1 MKYIFTIITILI
13 LFITNLA
20 GQATIEYS
28 NVTGAPGEVV
38 EIDVTLR
45 YNGGIGS
52 IQFLT
57 GWDPSI
63 IEFVE
68 LRNLAN
74 VSGGVTVNLDNF
86 NTDAE
91 IVENGDLP
99 FSTFYINPV
108 NVNGSI
114 RLFSIAFRIV
124 GNLGDVSSV
133 TADPTAPIEI
143 SNSNY
148 VELNVNVTQGSVT
161 VASESETVTLNASN
175 ITLETGANGCVS
187 ITARDFNNITEFRFS
202 MTWDPV
208 VATFSNV
215 VQFNP
220 GLTGISFASNFSGN
234 TSNGRLGVNYTA
246 PNPITLPNNAK
257 LFDVCFTAGNAAGE
271 TDFTFSNSPVE
282 IGFVSQGGIDVDVNT
297 NRGKITV
304 IAPEECDLEIIGFEI
319 GSVSGEK
326 GDNVCIPVSV
336 YNFSEVIA
344 FFGTIGF
351 DNSALR
357 FTNVQTSNVLN
368 DFFADNFNELPNQG
382 VINYFWENTQADCD
396 ISLNDGEVL
405 FNLCFEILAES
416 GTYPIVIQPFGQ
428 NEVGAILCENLEII
442 SDFDFCAGQISV
454 GSSPTFEIVLDS
466 LFNPCIG
473 LENGRIYISVSGGTI
488 PYNYVWTRAGSPN
501 TISTQQDLIGVGSGT
516 YRVRVT
522 DGGGNTEEME
532 FTINATALAVDF
544 TVEPADMGNNGSI
557 IITVAGGTAPYQ
569 YRWTLNN
576 SFFSSEM
583 NLTGLNVGLYSLLV
597 TDANNCTTQLVIEV
611 TDSDIVLDIIRKEPT
626 CNGLQDGSIEV
637 SVVGGGDFS
646 FMWSTGG
653 NTNIITGLTAG
664 TYRVTVTDNETS
676 ETGIF
681 IIILDQ
687 PNAISITPVSVTPV
701 TDTGSDGGISINPQG
716 GTAPYIYEWSTGATV
731 QNLQNLDEG
740 SYFLTITDANGCI
753 RSFGPIVVSFD
764 GGLEVEVSVNDV
776 NCFGELSGE
785 ILVMPLNGVAP
796 YTYVW
801 SNAPTLN
808 QPINPNLPAGSYDL
822 TVTDNSGNVFRTTIL
837 VNQPNALV
845 VNIETNPSTNPQL
858 LNGSALAE
866 VSGGVPPYS
875 YRWDDSTPGSTTSF
889 ISGLRPGTY
898 RVLVTDSNGCQLLRT
913 TEVLSVRLDCFTG
926 RSVITP
932 NGDGRND
939 NLVITCS
946 SRFENTLIIY
956 DRYGQKVYE
965 TRNYA
970 DTWEGQHLD
979 GSPVPD
985 GVYYFVLLVKDQGN
999 ENESIHKGS
1008 VTVVRTLN

>member
-1 MKYIFTIITILI
+1 MKYIFTIITLSI
-13 LFITNLA
+13 LFYVPLA
-20 GQATIEYS
+20 GQVTIEYS
-28 NVTGAPGEVV
+28 NETGAQGDIVEV
-38 EIDVTLR
+38 DVTLR

-57 GWDPSI
+57 TWDPSV

-68 LRNLAN
+68 LRNLASM
-74 VSGGVTVNLDNF
+74 SGGVTINLDNF

-99 FSTFYINPV
+99 FSAFYINPV
-108 NVNGSI
+108 NVNGSV

-124 GNLGDVSSV
+124 GDPGDISSV
-133 TADPTAPIEI
+133 TADSNAPIEV

-148 VELNVNVTQGSVT
+148 VELDVDITGGNVTVRNE
-161 VASESETVTLNASN
+161 VETVTLNANN
-175 ITLETGANGCVS
+175 ITLETGANGCISV
-187 ITARDFNNITEFRFS
+187 TARDFSNITVFQFS
-202 MTWDPV
+202 MAWDPAIAAFNN
-208 VATFSNV
+208 VA
-215 VQFNP
+215 QLNP
-220 GLTGISFASNFSGN
+220 NLPGISFAGNFSGN
-234 TSNGRLGVNYTA
+234 TSSGRLAVNYTA
-246 PNPITLPNNAK
+246 PDPITLPNNAK
-257 LFDVCFTAGNAAGE
+257 LFDVCFTAGSSAGE
-271 TDFTFSNSPVE
+271 TDFTFTDNPVE
-282 IGFVSQGGIDVDVNT
+282 INFISQGGADVEVNT
-297 NRGKITV
+297 NNGKITV
-304 IAPEECDLEIIGFEI
+304 TEPEECNLEIIGFEI
-319 GSVSGEK
+319 GSVSGEM

-351 DNSALR
+351 DNEALR

-396 ISLNDGEVL
+396 ISLNDGEIL

-416 GTYPIVIQPFGQ
+416 GTYPIIIQPFGQ
-428 NEVGAILCENLEII
+428 NEVGAILCEDLEII
-442 SDFDFCAGQISV
+442 SDFDFCTGQISV
-454 GSSPTFEIVLDS
+454 GTSPTFEIVLDS
-466 LFNPCIG
+466 LFNPCVG
-473 LENGRIYISVSGGTI
+473 LNNGRIYISVTGGTI
-488 PYNYVWTRAGSPN
+488 PYSYEWVSVGSPN
-501 TISTQQDLIGVGSGT
+501 IISTQQDLTGAGSGT
-516 YRVRVT
+516 YRVKVT
-522 DGGGNTEEME
+522 DGAGNEEEME
-532 FTINATALAVDF
+532 FTISASAILVDF
-544 TVEPADMGNNGSI
+544 TVEPADAGNNGSI
-557 IITVAGGTAPYQ
+557 TINVTGGTAPYE

-583 NLTGLNVGLYSLLV
+583 NLTGLSVGLYSLLV

-611 TDSDIVLDIIRKEPT
+611 TDSDIILDIIRTDPS
-626 CNGLQDGSIEV
+626 CNGSQDGSIEV
-637 SVVGGGDFS
+637 SVQGGGDFS
-646 FMWSTGG
+646 FTWSTGG
-653 NTNIITGLTAG
+653 TTSTITGLTAG
-664 TYRVTVTDNETS
+664 TYRLTVTDNETS
-676 ETGIF
+676 ESGIF
-681 IIILDQ
+681 TIVLGQ
-687 PNAISITPVSVTPV
+687 PDLINITPVNVTPV
-701 TDTGSDGGISINPQG
+701 TDAGNDGAIFINPHG
-716 GTAPYIYEWSTGATV
+716 GTAPYTYQWSNGATT
-731 QNLQNLDEG
+731 QNLEDLPEG
-740 SYFLTITDANGCI
+740 SYFVTVTDTNGCI
-753 RSFGPIVVSFD
+753 RSFGPVVVSFD
-764 GGLEVEVSVNDV
+764 GGLEVEVSVIDV
-776 NCFGELSGE
+776 NCYGELSGE

-822 TVTDNSGNVFRTTIL
+822 TVTDNVGNVFRTTIL
-837 VNQPNALV
+837 VHQPDPLV

-866 VSGGVPPYS
+866 VTGGVPPYS

-926 RSVITP
+926 RSIITP

-946 SRFENTLIIY
+946 SRFENTIIIY

-965 TRNYA
+965 ARNYA
-970 DTWEGQHLD
+970 DTWEGQHQD
-979 GSPVPD
+979 GSSVPD
-985 GVYYFVLLVKDQGN
+985 GVYYFVFLVKDQGN